1 MPLQHLRTSG
11 GTSLPGLPGVLPV
24 VLRVVLRVV
33 LPVVLP
39 VVLAALGAAPAMAQ
53 GVLLELRP
61 RSGDTIQLR
70 LDQELEVAARSR
82 VRGRDSTFR
91 MERHLTVHSRSI
103 IGHADMNGA
112 TVLAVTDSAI
122 VRDGDGPPRRA
133 SSGRS
138 IKFHLAPDGAT
149 RVVDGG
155 GMLTAEATAMLAQMP
170 ATLPGM
176 PLDVG
181 DSWQHAVQVPIPG
194 LPPGAPT
201 GTLIATFRLDSLS
214 RHGDVAH
221 ISMRGS
227 LARPAGGVA
236 LPGGGR
242 YESTGTVT
250 GQLVVDRRRGWLT
263 GMRAT
268 VSVRS
273 VLTPPR
279 GSAAAPM
286 HVTTRVNQWLR
297 TVDPVD
303 KR

>member
-1 MPLQHLRTSG
+1 M
-11 GTSLPGLPGVLPV
+11 LPASRVSPV
-24 VLRVVLRVV
+24 VSLSVLV
-33 LPVVLP
+33 LV
-39 VVLAALGAAPAMAQ
+39 ALQAAPAGAQ

-61 RSGDTIQLR
+61 RMGDTIR
-70 LDQELEVAARSR
+70 VRMDQDVEVVATSK
-82 VRGRDSTFR
+82 VRGRDSTYR

-103 IGHADMNGA
+103 IEHTDAKGA
-112 TVLAVTDSAI
+112 TVLAVTDSAM
-122 VRDGDGPPRRA
+122 VRDGSAPPRRTMT
-133 SSGRS
+133 GQS
-138 IKFHLAPDGAT
+138 IQFHVAPDGAT

-155 GMLTAEATAMLAQMP
+155 GMLTPEASALVAQMP
-170 ATLPGM
+170 ATLPQRE
-176 PLDVG
+176 LEVG
-181 DSWQHAVQVPIPG
+181 ESWRHTVRVPIPG

-214 RHGDVAH
+214 RYGDVAY

-236 LPGGGR
+236 LPHGGR

-250 GQLVVDRRRGWLT
+250 GQLEVDRRRGWLT

-273 VLTPPR
+273 VLTPPK
-279 GSAAAPM
+279 GGEAAPM
-286 HVTTRVNQWLR
+286 HVSTRVTQWLR